1 MMNSRLMS
9 SIVPADCI
17 LFELLT
23 VIGSHRTSSAE
34 DFKSPRRRRAR
45 VPRRQ
50 GALQRRAARRAGLA
64 DKSVIGPAQKQ
75 GPRSMQHQGGFR
87 RLLWMG
93 ADAKRRLPLTGRGK
107 ARRGCSAQGGR
118 SVRREASLLRS
129 TLSE

>member
-87 RLLWMG
+87 RG
-93 ADAKRRLPLTGRGK
+93 ATFREFNAACGLVMSR
-107 ARRGCSAQGGR
+107 R
-118 SVRREASLLRS
+118 SVRSDPKWA
-129 TLSE
+129 

>member
-75 GPRSMQHQGGFR
+75 GPRSMQRLVGPHPRPVSRAQWLFR
-87 RLLWMG
+87 VAASVAASVADDFRQLLAAG
-93 ADAKRRLPLTGRGK
+93 
-107 ARRGCSAQGGR
+107 ARRIGD
-118 SVRREASLLRS
+118 
-129 TLSE
+129 

>member
-64 DKSVIGPAQKQ
+64 DKSVHA
-75 GPRSMQHQGGFR
+75 PRPEVHAPIGFR
-87 RLLWMG
+87 SRGSDQPRNKDPG
-93 ADAKRRLPLTGRGK
+93 ACNIRA
-107 ARRGCSAQGGR
+107 ASAGAQP
-118 SVRREASLLRS
+118 SASSMRPVAWS
-129 TLSE
+129 

>member
-64 DKSVIGPAQKQ
+64 DKSVHAPRPEVHAPIGIGPAQKQ

-87 RLLWMG
+87 RG
-93 ADAKRRLPLTGRGK
+93 ATFREFNAACGLVMSR
-107 ARRGCSAQGGR
+107 R
-118 SVRREASLLRS
+118 SVRSDPKWA
-129 TLSE
+129 